1 MFLDAGNTTGSR
13 PSVSVMRFPPR
24 PRSLGRPP
32 SMSPP
37 GYRAFLS
44 VTLLGGSLLGWA
56 QAGPLAASVEVG
68 FERLS
73 PARTGITF
81 TNVLSV
87 ERSSTNQILLNGSG
101 IAAADID
108 GDGWCDVVVGSV
120 GGGARV
126 YRNLKDWRFEDVT
139 DRMGLEP
146 GPWPTTAVA
155 LADLNGDRRPDLL
168 LNTLGAGTRYLT
180 NALGRTWKEQPQGG
194 GMATPTGAASL
205 AIADVDGDGDLDVYV
220 VNYRRWTLR
229 DYPALGPKDP
239 PLRTHPEAGSQMQ
252 FIMEDRGRVQE
263 LGEADTL
270 FLNEGHGR
278 FRPAPPERFRDPAGR
293 PLSALLDWGL
303 SAMFRD
309 LNGDG
314 APDLYVCNDFGSPDR
329 LWWNDGKG
337 HFTSGAETA
346 LPSTSQLSMG
356 VDVADINRDGLMDFV
371 VVDMLDESRWERLI
385 RGGAKD
391 VGRPGIL
398 GGRPQYP
405 RNTLF
410 LGTHPGRF
418 LEIASYSGLEATD
431 WSWCPV
437 FLDVDL
443 DGYED
448 LLVTTGHE
456 RDSQNRDFV
465 REKSQALRGVP
476 KSDLNATMQELERR
490 SPRLPLPKRAYRNRG
505 DLTFESYGE
514 RWGFGNVG
522 ISQGLCLADLDN
534 DGDLDALVTHLGEG
548 VGLYRNRSTAPR
560 IQVRLRGVDGN
571 PDGIG
576 ALIQVRGGP
585 VFQAQEVVAGGRYLS
600 SDQPVRTFAAG
611 GSGPMAVEVRWR
623 SGAVSRV
630 ANVKPGD
637 RVEVVETPRKDS
649 TGSLSVWAPEPPWC
663 PVRFEDQSAQLGIR
677 HSQPVDDE
685 FALQPTRPV
694 RGSALGPGVAV
705 VDVDR
710 DGRLEVVVGASRG
723 GRPALLRRSTDGK
736 FLPWQDL
743 LPTRLAES
751 TQTSILP
758 LPVTPTNGLGFSLV
772 MGSGLEEPSGA
783 PQRARVT
790 QLGAAVRPGLMWNA
804 SKGGIGAMAL
814 ADVDRDGTLEGFLGG
829 RPISGRFPESS
840 PSQIW
845 TFASSG
851 WRLDEPNTKTLAA
864 LGCVQNACWVDVDDD
879 GWMDLVV
886 VEWWGG
892 IRLFLNAKGKL
903 TEATFRWG
911 LSEMSGLWNSVV
923 PVDVDADGRLD
934 LVVGG
939 PGLNTDYRS
948 TLPVRLQA
956 FDPDQDG
963 VLELMELGWEEG
975 RKDWVPLRSLEYLG
989 DAFPG
994 MAARSGGHRAFAEG
1008 AWKMVLNESGPIV
1021 WSREVRRIDSVLLMN
1036 RGGRFEARSLPA
1048 RVQFAPTWGLAVAD
1062 WDADGWEDLG
1072 GVQNQSQLRSDLP
1085 PAINGE
1091 GLILMNDRRGGLAV
1105 FDGTQSGFAVP
1116 GEGRGLAVG
1125 DVDGDGRPDLV
1136 VGQNDGPAGL
1146 FLNRSEKR
1154 GLTVVLEGSPGNPDA
1169 IGAVMR
1175 LRSVDGRLG
1184 PKRLVR
1190 AGGGHWSCDS
1200 PVQILG
1206 GTAAPKSLWVRWS
1219 DGVESEYPVEPGA
1232 ARLVVRK

>member
-1 MFLDAGNTTGSR
+1 LPGWEVSRTRAATVEAG
-13 PSVSVMRFPPR
+13 FD
-24 PRSLGRPP
+24 
-32 SMSPP
+32 
-37 GYRAFLS
+37 
-44 VTLLGGSLLGWA
+44 
-56 QAGPLAASVEVG
+56 
-68 FERLS
+68 RLS
-73 PARTGITF
+73 PAHTGVTF

-101 IAAADID
+101 VAAGDID

-126 YRNLKDWRFEDVT
+126 YRNLQNWRFEDVT
-139 DRMGLEP
+139 ERMGLEP

-155 LADLNGDRRPDLL
+155 LADLNGDRKPDLL
-168 LNTLGAGTRYLT
+168 LNTLGAGTRYFT
-180 NALGRTWKEQPQGG
+180 NSLGKTWKEQSQGG
-194 GMATPTGAASL
+194 GMATPTGGASL

-239 PLRTHPEAGSQMQ
+239 PARTHPQAGSQMQ

-270 FLNEGHGR
+270 FLNDGR
-278 FRPAPPERFRDPAGR
+278 GGFRPAPPEDFRDPEGR

-337 HFTSGAETA
+337 RFTSGAEMA

-371 VVDMLDESRWERLI
+371 VVDMLDESRWERLV

-418 LEIASYSGLEATD
+418 VEIASYSGLEATD

-443 DGYED
+443 DGHED

-505 DLTFESYGE
+505 DLTFESYGT
-514 RWGFGNVG
+514 RWGFGDVG

-548 VGLYRNRSTAPR
+548 VGLYRNRATAPR
-560 IQVRLRGVDGN
+560 IQVRLLGNGGN

-585 VFQAQEVVAGGRYLS
+585 VFQSQEIVAGGRYLS

-611 GSGPMAVEVRWR
+611 GSRSLSVEVRWR
-623 SGAVSRV
+623 SGTVSRV
-630 ANVKPGD
+630 DGVKPGD
-637 RVEVVETPRKDS
+637 RVELREPGPKASPGT
-649 TGSLSVWAPEPPWC
+649 LSSWAPEAPRS
-663 PVRFEDQSAQLGIR
+663 PVRFEDLSAQLGVR

-694 RGSALGPGVAV
+694 LGTALGPAVAL

-710 DGRLEVVVGASRG
+710 DGHLEIVVGASRG
-723 GRPALLRRSTDGK
+723 GRPALLRRSAEGR
-736 FLPWQDL
+736 FQPWQEL
-743 LPTRLAES
+743 LPPRLAES
-751 TQTSILP
+751 MQTSILP
-758 LPVTPTNGLGFSLV
+758 LPVSPTNGLGTAV
-772 MGSGLEEPSGA
+772 MIGSGLEEPPGST
-783 PQRARVT
+783 PRARVS
-790 QLGAAVRPGLMWNA
+790 QLGAAIRPGLAWNA
-804 SKGGIGAMAL
+804 SKGGIGAIAV
-814 ADVDRDGTLEGFLGG
+814 ADVDRDGTLEGFFGG
-829 RPISGRFPESS
+829 RPLSGRFPEAS

-845 TFASSG
+845 TLSASG
-851 WRLDEPNTKTLAA
+851 WQLDEPNTKTLST
-864 LGCVQNACWVDVDDD
+864 LGCVQNACWFDANDD
-879 GWMDLVV
+879 GWQDLVV

-892 IRLFLNAKGKL
+892 IRLFLNQKGKL
-903 TEATFRWG
+903 AEESFRWG
-911 LSEMSGLWNSVV
+911 LSELSGLWNSVV

-939 PGLNTDYRS
+939 PGLNSDYNS

-963 VLELMELGWEEG
+963 VLELMELGWEEA
-975 RKDWVPLRSLEYLG
+975 RKEWVPLRSLEYLG
-989 DAFPG
+989 EAFPG
-994 MAARSGGHRAFAEG
+994 MAVRSGSHRAFAEG
-1008 AWKMVLNESGPIV
+1008 AWKAVLDESGPIV
-1021 WSREVRRIDSVLLMN
+1021 WSREVRRVDSLLLLN
-1036 RGGRFEARSLPA
+1036 RGNRFEARPLPP

-1072 GVQNQSQLRSDLP
+1072 VVQNQRHLRSDLP
-1085 PAINGE
+1085 PAMNGE
-1091 GLILMNDRRGGLAV
+1091 ALVLMNDRKGGFAV
-1105 FDGTQSGFAVP
+1105 FDGSGSGFEMR

-1125 DVDGDGRPDLV
+1125 DIDEDGRADVV

-1146 FLNRSEKR
+1146 FLNRAPGK
-1154 GLTVVLEGSPGNPDA
+1154 GLTVVLQGTMGNPDA

-1175 LRSVDGRLG
+1175 LRSAEGRLG

-1200 PVQILG
+1200 PIQILG
-1206 GTAAPKSLWVRWS
+1206 ATSAPKTLWVRWP
-1219 DGVESEYPVEPGA
+1219 DGFESEYPIESGA
-1232 ARLVVRK
+1232 SRVVLRR

>member
-1 MFLDAGNTTGSR
+1 MLTDARHNENLRALRIRERSPRR
-13 PSVSVMRFPPR
+13 PDLQQCPDPMLHS
-24 PRSLGRPP
+24 
-32 SMSPP
+32 
-37 GYRAFLS
+37 
-44 VTLLGGSLLGWA
+44 TLPLASLLSCLVAWA
-56 QAGPLAASVEVG
+56 IPCVAAATPEVG
-68 FERLS
+68 FERLV
-73 PARTGITF
+73 PQRTGVLF
-81 TNVLSV
+81 TNILSV

-101 IAAADID
+101 VAAGDID

-126 YRNLKDWRFEDVT
+126 YRNLRDWRFEDVT

-180 NALGRTWKEQPQGG
+180 NSLGKTWKEQPQGG
-194 GMATPTGAASL
+194 GLAAPTGGASL

-239 PLRTHPEAGSQMQ
+239 PLRVHPGAGSQMQ

-270 FLNEGHGR
+270 FLNDGR
-278 FRPAPPERFRDPAGR
+278 GGFRPAPPEHFRDPEGR

-391 VGRPGIL
+391 VGLPGIL

-418 LEIASYSGLEATD
+418 VEIASYSGLEATD

-443 DGYED
+443 DGNED

-505 DLTFESYGE
+505 DLTFESYGD
-514 RWGFGNVG
+514 RWGFGDVG

-548 VGLYRNRSTAPR
+548 VGLYRNRATAPR
-560 IQVRLRGVDGN
+560 IQVRLRGADGN

-585 VFQAQEVVAGGRYLS
+585 VFQSQEIVAGGRYLS

-611 GSGPMAVEVRWR
+611 VGSQPLSVEVRWR

-630 ANVKPGD
+630 DTVKPGD
-637 RVEVVETPRKDS
+637 RVEVSEPGPKAPRAA
-649 TGSLSVWAPEPPWC
+649 LSMWAPEPSRC
-663 PVRFEDQSAQLGIR
+663 PVRFEDLSAQLGVQHR
-677 HSQPVDDE
+677 QPVDDE

-694 RGSALGPGVAV
+694 RGAALGPGVAL
-705 VDVDR
+705 VDLDR
-710 DGRLEVVVGASRG
+710 DDRLEVVIGAARG
-723 GRPALLRRSTDGK
+723 GRPALLRRSQGGG
-736 FLPWQDL
+736 FEPRQEL

-751 TQTSILP
+751 MQTSILP
-758 LPVTPTNGLGFSLV
+758 LPVLPTNGLGSALLI
-772 MGSGLEEPSGA
+772 GSGLEEPPGST
-783 PQRARVT
+783 PRPRLSH
-790 QLGAAVRPGLMWNA
+790 LGAAVRPGLAWNA
-804 SKGGIGAMAL
+804 SKGGIGAIAV
-814 ADVDRDGTLEGFLGG
+814 ADVDRDGTLEGFFGG
-829 RPISGRFPESS
+829 RPLSGRFPEAS

-845 TFASSG
+845 TLSASG
-851 WRLDEPNTKTLAA
+851 WRLDEPNTKTLAT
-864 LGCVQNACWVDVDDD
+864 LGCVQNACWFDANDD
-879 GWMDLVV
+879 GWLDLVV

-892 IRLFLNAKGKL
+892 IRLFLNQKGRL
-903 TEATFRWG
+903 AEETFRWG
-911 LSEMSGLWNSVV
+911 LSELSGLWNSVV

-939 PGLNTDYRS
+939 PGLNSDYNS

-963 VLELMELGWEEG
+963 VLELMELGWEAA
-975 RKDWVPLRSLEYLG
+975 RKEWVPLRSLEHLG

-994 MAARSGGHRAFAEG
+994 MAARSGGHQAFAEG
-1008 AWKMVLNESGPIV
+1008 AWKAVLDESGPIV
-1021 WSREVRRIDSVLLMN
+1021 WSREIRRLDSLLLLN
-1036 RGGRFEARSLPA
+1036 RGERFEVRPLPP

-1062 WDADGWEDLG
+1062 WDADGWDDLAV
-1072 GVQNQSQLRSDLP
+1072 VQNQSQLRSDLP
-1085 PAINGE
+1085 PATNGE
-1091 GLILMNDRRGGLAV
+1091 GLILMNDRRGGLGV
-1105 FDGTQSGFAVP
+1105 FDGTQSGFEVR
-1116 GEGRGLAVG
+1116 GDGRGLAVG
-1125 DVDGDGRPDLV
+1125 DVDADGRPDVV
-1136 VGQNDGPAGL
+1136 VGQNNGPAGL
-1146 FLNRSEKR
+1146 FLNRASGK
-1154 GLTVVLEGSPGNPDA
+1154 GLTVVLQGTAGNPDA

-1175 LRSVDGRLG
+1175 LRSADGRLG
-1184 PKRLVR
+1184 PKRMIR

-1206 GTAAPKSLWVRWS
+1206 ASSAPTTLSVRWP
-1219 DGVESEYPVEPGA
+1219 DGFESEYPIGSGA
-1232 ARLVVRK
+1232 SRVVLRR